1 MDIEA
6 KLEYI
11 IFENKA
17 NHYVV
22 AGFSEL
28 KTYHHFTAAGRIED
42 PIEDQEYVL
51 EGDYITHPK
60 YGEQFRIDMAKKKLP
75 DNSDAIIHFLCGEN
89 FPTIGKKTA
98 ESIYDVL
105 GENCLEKIH
114 KDPKILNEVPNLSE
128 KKIAIIKKG
137 IQI

>member
-6 KLEYI
+6 RLEYI

-28 KTYHHFTAAGRIED
+28 KTYHNFTAAGRIED

-51 EGDYITHPK
+51 QGEYVKHPK
-60 YGEQFRIDMAKKKLP
+60 YRGAVSCGYGQKEIARQFGCDHSFSLW
-75 DNSDAIIHFLCGEN
+75 
-89 FPTIGKKTA
+89 
-98 ESIYDVL
+98 
-105 GENCLEKIH
+105 
-114 KDPKILNEVPNLSE
+114 
-128 KKIAIIKKG
+128 
-137 IQI
+137 

>member
-6 KLEYI
+6 KFEYI

-51 EGDYITHPK
+51 ERG
-60 YGEQFRIDMAKKKLP
+60 
-75 DNSDAIIHFLCGEN
+75 
-89 FPTIGKKTA
+89 TI
-98 ESIYDVL
+98 
-105 GENCLEKIH
+105 
-114 KDPKILNEVPNLSE
+114 
-128 KKIAIIKKG
+128 
-137 IQI
+137 

>member
-6 KLEYI
+6 RLEYI

-28 KTYHHFTAAGRIED
+28 KTYHNFTAAGRIED

-51 EGDYITHPK
+51 HGEYVKHPK
-60 YGEQFRIDMAKKKLP
+60 YGEQFRVDMAKKKLP
-75 DNSDAIIHFLCGEN
+75 DNSDAINFFVVRIFLR
-89 FPTIGKKTA
+89 
-98 ESIYDVL
+98 
-105 GENCLEKIH
+105 LEK
-114 KDPKILNEVPNLSE
+114 KLPKVFTRLLAR
-128 KKIAIIKKG
+128 IA
-137 IQI
+137 

>member
-6 KLEYI
+6 RLEYI

-28 KTYHHFTAAGRIED
+28 KTYHNFTAAGRIED

-51 EGDYITHPK
+51 QGEYVKHPK
-60 YGEQFRIDMAKKKLP
+60 YGEQFRVDMAKKKLP

-98 ESIYDVL
+98 ESIYETL
-105 GENCLEKIH
+105 GENC
-114 KDPKILNEVPNLSE
+114 
-128 KKIAIIKKG
+128 
-137 IQI
+137 

>member
-6 KLEYI
+6 RLEYI

-28 KTYHHFTAAGRIED
+28 KTYHNFTAAGRIEN

-51 EGDYITHPK
+51 QGEYVKHPK
-60 YGEQFRIDMAKKKLP
+60 YGEQFRVVFPPCSA
-75 DNSDAIIHFLCGEN
+75 AAVLCRSWQAATSMCVPAAN
-89 FPTIGKKTA
+89 AWPATPPFRALRPT
-98 ESIYDVL
+98 
-105 GENCLEKIH
+105 
-114 KDPKILNEVPNLSE
+114 
-128 KKIAIIKKG
+128 
-137 IQI
+137 

>member
-6 KLEYI
+6 RLEYI

-28 KTYHHFTAAGRIED
+28 KTYHNFTAAGRIED

-51 EGDYITHPK
+51 QGEYVKHPK
-60 YGEQFRIDMAKKKLP
+60 YGEQFRVDMAKRNCQTIRMRSFIFFVVRIFLRLVKKQ
-75 DNSDAIIHFLCGEN
+75 
-89 FPTIGKKTA
+89 
-98 ESIYDVL
+98 
-105 GENCLEKIH
+105 
-114 KDPKILNEVPNLSE
+114 PKVFMRLLARIV
-128 KKIAIIKKG
+128 
-137 IQI
+137 

>member
-6 KLEYI
+6 RLEYI

-28 KTYHHFTAAGRIED
+28 KTYHNFTAAGRIEN

-51 EGDYITHPK
+51 QMQYL
-60 YGEQFRIDMAKKKLP
+60 R
-75 DNSDAIIHFLCGEN
+75 
-89 FPTIGKKTA
+89 
-98 ESIYDVL
+98 
-105 GENCLEKIH
+105 
-114 KDPKILNEVPNLSE
+114 
-128 KKIAIIKKG
+128 
-137 IQI
+137 

>member
-6 KLEYI
+6 RLEYI

-28 KTYHHFTAAGRIED
+28 KTYHNFTAAGRIED

-51 EGDYITHPK
+51 QGEYVKHPK
-60 YGEQFRIDMAKKKLP
+60 YGEQFRVDMAKKKLP
-75 DNSDAIIHFLCGEN
+75 DNSDAIFFVVRIFLRLV
-89 FPTIGKKTA
+89 KKQ
-98 ESIYDVL
+98 
-105 GENCLEKIH
+105 
-114 KDPKILNEVPNLSE
+114 PKVFMRLLVR
-128 KKIAIIKKG
+128 IA
-137 IQI
+137 

>member
-6 KLEYI
+6 RLEYI

-28 KTYHHFTAAGRIED
+28 KTYHNFTAAGRIED

-51 EGDYITHPK
+51 QGEYVKHPK
-60 YGEQFRIDMAKKKLP
+60 YGEQFRQK
-75 DNSDAIIHFLCGEN
+75 E
-89 FPTIGKKTA
+89 
-98 ESIYDVL
+98 
-105 GENCLEKIH
+105 
-114 KDPKILNEVPNLSE
+114 
-128 KKIAIIKKG
+128 IARQFG
-137 IQI
+137 CNHSFSLW